1 MMADKSELQVG
12 QPAPDATVQN
22 GAGNDIQLSSL
33 WQGDQPLLL
42 VFIRHFG

>member
-1 MMADKSELQVG
+1 MADKNALQVG
-12 QPAPDATVQN
+12 QPAPEATVQD
-22 GAGNDIQLSSL
+22 GGGNDILLSSL

>member
-1 MMADKSELQVG
+1 MADKSELQVG
-12 QPAPDATVQN
+12 QAAPDATVQDVN
-22 GAGNDIQLSSL
+22 GNDVPLSSL